1 LLAENKLKGT
11 IYVIICILLWALIPV
26 VAKIGQTELNNH
38 QFLFWSSLLSFVVL
52 FLTVAFTGRLGN
64 FKSYTFKDLL
74 WLGFLGLL
82 GTYIYYLFL
91 YLGYAQAIGMEV
103 LVVQYTWPIFIVL
116 LSVPI
121 LKERLT
127 LKKTATVILGFIGV
141 SLAVTRG
148 DLSGVELSNLSV
160 IGLVGAGAF
169 CFALFSVYS
178 KRIVSD
184 PLCAVTIYFLV
195 ATIASFAS
203 MLALSEF
210 AMPARVEVMP
220 ILLNGMF
227 VNGFSYVFWLLA
239 LRYTDASY
247 LAQFTFITPILS
259 ALYLL
264 VFFDEAFYA
273 VYVLSIVLVVGGGVI
288 SNINLQGI
296 RSKS

>member
-1 LLAENKLKGT
+1 MLAENKLKGT

-127 LKKTATVILGFIGV
+127 LKKTAAVILGFIGV

-178 KRIVSD
+178 KRIVGD
-184 PLCAVTIYFLV
+184 PLCTVTIYFLV